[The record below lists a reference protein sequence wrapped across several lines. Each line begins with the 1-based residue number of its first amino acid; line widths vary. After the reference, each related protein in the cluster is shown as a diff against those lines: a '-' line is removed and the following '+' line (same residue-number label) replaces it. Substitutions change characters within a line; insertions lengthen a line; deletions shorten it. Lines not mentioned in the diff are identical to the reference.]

1 MLPQSRGQG
10 ECAPRVW
17 MHIRMSSIPYS
28 QKYVLR
34 MWKFPPDRHKAE
46 PKGAEPRGGGC
57 QAITVFIFYEKQQV
71 CSASPAWTNKGWVY
85 HRRQYKIFGCLIC
98 DFNLRGQGEN
108 DTDYCFNCMCRSQ
121 DFSFWEG
128 SELLTAATLGWLK
141 QMLCV
146 KTRST
151 GTHKHSPQQNSS

>member
-1 MLPQSRGQG
+1 MCPSCLNAHQNEQYSLFSEICFKDVKVSTWQTQSWTER
-10 ECAPRVW
+10 CW
-17 MHIRMSSIPYS
+17 
-28 QKYVLR
+28 
-34 MWKFPPDRHKAE
+34 
-46 PKGAEPRGGGC
+46 GGC

-85 HRRQYKIFGCLIC
+85 HRRQYEIFGCLIC